1 MTITKSAPVLTDE
14 VTLHELVNHPCH
26 SIQLATSRFLDIL
39 MSTIQREANPQDED
53 LVALEF
59 ELFKLSRSIPA
70 DIRRAAWEYK
80 REQS

>member
-1 MTITKSAPVLTDE
+1 MTITKSAPVLTDD
-14 VTLHELVNHPCH
+14 VTLQELVNHECE
-26 SIQLATSRFLDIL
+26 SIRKATSRFIDIV
-39 MSTIQREANPQDED
+39 MTTIQRENNPQDEE
-53 LVALEF
+53 LTALEF